1 MALVGAKVYV
11 ALNQPTTPTGSKV
24 VRVAIHHILTG
35 HAAEAGG
42 VRFDIDDTAIILLA
56 QNLTVETQAEILGEL
71 LGPDDVV
78 DYADVVVP
86 VQRATVSPSELAG

>member
-1 MALVGAKVYV
+1 
-11 ALNQPTTPTGSKV
+11 

-35 HAAEAGG
+35 RAAEAGG

-56 QNLTVETQAEILGEL
+56 QHLTVETQAEILGEL

-78 DYADVVVP
+78 DVVDVVIPVP
-86 VQRATVSPSELAG
+86 RQPVISPSELAG